1 MEKTPSPCMKNW
13 ESSDSNLEIGR
24 NSLDRGD
31 FSPPPPVLSLNDDYI
46 NENGILLPSVVG
58 LTESGIPVRY
68 IGFSIKT

>member
-1 MEKTPSPCMKNW
+1 MKNW

-24 NSLDRGD
+24 NSLDRDD

>member
-1 MEKTPSPCMKNW
+1 MIHSGFADAGHYYSFIKEKEKW
-13 ESSDSNLEIGR
+13 YE
-24 NSLDRGD
+24 
-31 FSPPPPVLSLNDDYI
+31 FNDDYI